1 MTVRRLLT
9 TAVLA
14 LLLGGCQAT
23 GWPDA
28 EDDGPAAGLFSG
40 PHADLVATAK
50 ASFRAA
56 NFGLAEE
63 TYRDVL
69 RRDGENAEAWLG
81 LAAAYD
87 RLGRYD
93 LADKAYERALALTG
107 RRAEVLNNLGYSYYL
122 RGDLKRARG
131 TFEEAARL
139 APDNPVVKANL
150 ALVAGRRGA

>member
-1 MTVRRLLT
+1 MAAGRFWTM
-9 TAVLA
+9 AVLA
-14 LLLGGCQAT
+14 ASLAGCQSA
-23 GWPDA
+23 GLPDP
-28 EDDGPAAGLFSG
+28 EDEGPLAGLFSG
-40 PHADLVATAK
+40 AHAGLVEKAK

-69 RRDGENAEAWLG
+69 RRDAANAEAWVG

-93 LADKAYERALALTG
+93 LADKAYERAVALVG
-107 RRAEVLNNLGYSYYL
+107 RRPEVLNNMGYSYYL
-122 RGDLKRARG
+122 RGDAGRARA
-131 TFEEAARL
+131 TFEEAMRL

-150 ALVAGRRGA
+150 ALLNS